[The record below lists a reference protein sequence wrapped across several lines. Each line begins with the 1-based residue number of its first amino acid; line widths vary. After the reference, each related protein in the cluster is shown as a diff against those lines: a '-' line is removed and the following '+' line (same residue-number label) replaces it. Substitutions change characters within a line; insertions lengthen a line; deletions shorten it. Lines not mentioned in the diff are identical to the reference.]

1 MNSSNG
7 QPASRFASALT
18 LCWAWPWRTKLMV
31 CVRVVATGGA
41 AVFNVA
47 AMPDARRAS
56 RATMNATRASLHGCC
71 TAVLTCCDGPSAA
84 SSSSL
89 QRAAAACAKAV
100 LTVQVC
106 PLLLRTLLLISNSS
120 LQRFVS
126 VLWDSCDRVL
136 R

>member
-1 MNSSNG
+1 MRCV
-7 QPASRFASALT
+7 PACT
-18 LCWAWPWRTKLMV
+18 E
-31 CVRVVATGGA
+31 
-41 AVFNVA
+41 
-47 AMPDARRAS
+47 
-56 RATMNATRASLHGCC
+56 CC